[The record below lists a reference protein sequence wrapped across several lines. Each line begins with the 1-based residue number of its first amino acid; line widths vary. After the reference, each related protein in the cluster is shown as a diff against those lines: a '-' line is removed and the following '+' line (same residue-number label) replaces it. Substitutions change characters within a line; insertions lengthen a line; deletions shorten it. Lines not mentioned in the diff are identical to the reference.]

1 MNNSPNLVF
10 NSICGKIKI
19 PIKNKWMVQL
29 MNEYMSWRTE
39 LKDIKFPHWDDLPT
53 FDLYMDQVV
62 AYVNDVL
69 SPLNMPAVTSTMINN
84 YVKQKVIMA
93 PVKKKYQ
100 TMQIADIL
108 IISLMKPVFSLEE
121 IRAAMDQ
128 VTVGD
133 YPKQAYN
140 TFVDALMTRFN
151 GPVPVEFDPENLEL
165 QLMRD
170 AANVVYH
177 KMEAEKL
184 LSFMR
189 ERNPI
194 KTVPTK
200 K

>member
-1 MNNSPNLVF
+1 
-10 NSICGKIKI
+10 
-19 PIKNKWMVQL
+19 